1 MGIFDI
7 LNILVSL
14 LGILTSIIVIITGL
28 IFFLKNKK
36 GIKTRLDPFSTFED
50 EVQRINQTL
59 ENDRDLSITSGDKQ
73 FLLLKEYHAQGLAQS
88 KVSFWFSV
96 VFASIGFVI
105 ILMAILSAL
114 NNSKGD
120 SSGAIITLISGVVI
134 EAVSA
139 LFFVQSNK
147 SRDLMSSFFDKL
159 RSDRKLEEAISL
171 ANQIPDENLQSKIKM
186 ILSLNFAQ
194 VSTTDDILTLVLK
207 EIK

>member
-1 MGIFDI
+1 MGIYDI
-7 LNILVSL
+7 LNILVSIF
-14 LGILTSIIVIITGL
+14 GILTSLIVIL
-28 IFFLKNKK
+28 AALRFFIKNKK
-36 GIKTRLDPFSTFED
+36 GEKTRLDPFTTFDNEIK
-50 EVQRINQTL
+50 RINKTL
-59 ENDRDLSITSGDKQ
+59 ENDRDLSINAGDKQ

-114 NNSKGD
+114 SNSKGD
-120 SSGAIITLISGVVI
+120 SSGAVITLISGVVI

-159 RSDRKLEEAISL
+159 RSDRKLEEAITL
-171 ANQIPDENLQSKIKM
+171 ANQIPDENLQSKVKM

-194 VSTTDDILTLVLK
+194 VSTTDDILTVVLK
-207 EIK
+207 EID

>member
-7 LNILVSL
+7 LNILVSIF
-14 LGILTSIIVIITGL
+14 GILTSLIVIL
-28 IFFLKNKK
+28 AALRFFIKNKK
-36 GIKTRLDPFSTFED
+36 GEKTRLDPFTTFDNEIK
-50 EVQRINQTL
+50 RINKTL
-59 ENDRDLSITSGDKQ
+59 ENDRDLSINAGDKQ

-96 VFASIGFVI
+96 VFATIGFVI

-114 NNSKGD
+114 SNSKGD
-120 SSGAIITLISGVVI
+120 SSGAVITLISGVVI

-159 RSDRKLEEAISL
+159 RSDRKLEEAITL
-171 ANQIPDENLQSKIKM
+171 ANQIPDENLQSKVKM

-194 VSTTDDILTLVLK
+194 VSTTDDILTVVLK
-207 EIK
+207 EIN